1 MRTTFINTLYELA
14 ANDRHIMLLTG
25 DLGFTVFETF
35 RDRYPRQFINV
46 GVAEGNM
53 MSIAAGLAL
62 TGKIVFAYSIATFA
76 TLRPLEQIRND
87 IASHNAHVCV
97 VGTGGGL
104 SYSDASITHHAM
116 EDIALMRVI
125 PKMTVLCPGDPTEA
139 AWATRTAATIS
150 GPAYLRLGKQKDVPL
165 YSGAAHFV
173 LGRGSILTRGKNLAV
188 LATGNIVANTL
199 AAVDL
204 LSKKGM
210 KATLVS
216 MHTIKPID
224 TRWLRQLLRD
234 FGLVVT
240 VEEHSRVG
248 GLGSAIAE
256 SIADFEW
263 RGRLVRLGIPDR
275 FVYSI
280 GSLSYVRESV
290 GLTPALIAHSIGR
303 AFRQLADQTHG

>member
-1 MRTTFINTLYELA
+1 MRTTFIQTLHKLA
-14 ANDRHIMLLTG
+14 EGDRRIMLLTG

-76 TLRPLEQIRND
+76 TLRPFEQIRND
-87 IASHNAHVCV
+87 IASHNARVCV

-125 PKMTVLCPGDPTEA
+125 PNMTVFCPGDPTEA
-139 AWATRTAATIS
+139 AWATRTAVTIS
-150 GPAYLRLGKQKDVPL
+150 GPSYLRLGKQKDMQLYAQVPRL
-165 YSGAAHFV
+165 VVGC
-173 LGRGSILTRGKNLAV
+173 GSIITSGKDLVV
-188 LATGNIVANTL
+188 LATGNIVANTR

-204 LSKKGM
+204 LSKKGIE
-210 KATLVS
+210 ATLVS

-224 TRWLRQLLRD
+224 TRWLGQLFHTFR
-234 FGLVVT
+234 LVVT
-240 VEEHSRVG
+240 VEEHSKIG

-256 SIADFEW
+256 HIADMEW
-263 RGRLVRLGIPDR
+263 RGKLVRIGIPDR
-275 FVYSI
+275 FVYTI
-280 GSLSYVRESV
+280 GSLPYVRESV
-290 GLTPALIAHSIGR
+290 GLAPEQIAKNIITSIKR
-303 AFRQLADQTHG
+303 L